1 MQLYLPKLAIDLE
14 RRLVRGEHLTLFGP
28 RGSGKSTLLTSLH
41 SRFIAAGIPCAYS
54 SVTDSLDDI
63 TCALERAYP
72 GVLTEVISR
81 RAARARLWMA
91 ADQRAGVLLLD
102 HFSSVT
108 NAMVFLLKRLHGKIA
123 GVLTAVDVDDE
134 RERSRI
140 RRPSRYGAMSVR
152 MPFTPARQLR
162 RLLYTLIGGLGLP
175 PLAPGIEQKLL
186 GAARGRPG
194 WIIKCLELACESR
207 YWCEHGLLVSTLC
220 VDTEAAVR
228 YQALDMLRPPS
239 SAPDQTGPSHP
250 PDPAQPLVA
259 GARAAPVYRRRFGLP
274 AECGPAGRGTAGG
287 SDIGADRH
295 EVCGECP

>member
-1 MQLYLPKLAIDLE
+1 MQLHSAELDTDLQS
-14 RRLVRGEHLTLFGP
+14 RLLRGEHLTLFGP
-28 RGSGKSTLLTSLH
+28 RGSGKSTLLTRLH
-41 SRFIAAGIPCAYS
+41 SRFLAAGIPCAYS
-54 SVTDSLDDI
+54 NVTTSLDDI
-63 TCALERAYP
+63 TRALERSYP
-72 GVLTEVISR
+72 GVLTEEISR

-91 ADQRAGVLLLD
+91 ADQRSGVLLLD

-123 GVLTAVDVDDE
+123 GVLSAVDVDDQ

-152 MPFTPARQLR
+152 MPLTPARQLR
-162 RLLYTLIGGLGLP
+162 RLLYALTGGLGLP

-186 GAARGRPG
+186 ESARGRPG
-194 WIIKCLELACESR
+194 WIVKCMELACEPR

-239 SAPDQTGPSHP
+239 AAQDQTGPYHP
-250 PDPAQPLVA
+250 TDSV
-259 GARAAPVYRRRFGLP
+259 RRSWKPVRP
-274 AECGPAGRGTAGG
+274 CQ
-287 SDIGADRH
+287 D
-295 EVCGECP
+295 